1 MRNIE
6 GGIAMLISV
15 ALISLSGSEALGSQR
30 TAWRGTSSVVQ
41 SDGQLQT
48 QRRRVGMTGSGSRS
62 KAIQDKMQ
70 HENQM
75 KEPTSVETPNL
86 RRKRRGANANRRSGT
101 TGSVVNKDLDQ
112 PGMLHG
118 SANEV
123 AVEGRKRSPS
133 SARRRS
139 SFGLTESEGA
149 TLLRERG
156 QPRTQPPT
164 RRGPHKM

>member
-6 GGIAMLISV
+6 GGIATLISV

-41 SDGQLQT
+41 SGGQHT
-48 QRRRVGMTGSGSRS
+48 ERRRAGMTGSGSRS

-86 RRKRRGANANRRSGT
+86 RRKRRGTNAKRRSGT
-101 TGSVVNKDLDQ
+101 TGSVVNENLNQ

-133 SARRRS
+133 STRRRS

-156 QPRTQPPT
+156 QPRKQPPT
-164 RRGPHKM
+164 RRGPHKI